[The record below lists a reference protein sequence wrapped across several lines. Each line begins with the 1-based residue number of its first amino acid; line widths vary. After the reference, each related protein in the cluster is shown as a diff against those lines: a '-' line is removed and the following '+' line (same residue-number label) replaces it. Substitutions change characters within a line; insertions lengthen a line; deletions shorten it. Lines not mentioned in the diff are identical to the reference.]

1 MESCEKC
8 CESFKKSSILRHIGQ
23 AKACKAHYGPRLGKM
38 KDTQTKQNKRERMQR
53 LRKNISY
60 KEIELKKQREKYA
73 ENPEK
78 KLRSQRKRYAKN
90 RGKILSKRSKSYAEN
105 PEKYRKRK
113 KIHYKKNKEKLRK
126 DARDKARALRY
137 DSDANMAK
145 YKKSIEF
152 GPEFVC
158 VCCHGG
164 FFEEQVLVLTDKR
177 KKKIGNELMGRSF
190 EIKEIR
196 ENWYDPRNKGRFFLC
211 KSCYRD
217 LIKKKQMPKRS
228 IKNDLTV
235 EALEGY
241 TSLENQL
248 IAPCLLFMKIVKL
261 PKSRM
266 EAMKDRTVIVPLEP
280 GDIMKNVE
288 ALPRTME
295 EGAVVQV
302 DFKRMKDM
310 KNTHQSE
317 LVRPFKLYELLATL
331 KDAGNL
337 YYKNVLQKCLYCD
350 KNFKENETNIYDHVK
365 KCFMEFQARGKNI
378 LIN

>member
-1 MESCEKC
+1 MLICIFLSELSIQSTDDEEEGTELCEKC
-8 CESFKKSSILRHIGQ
+8 SKSFKKSSILRHIGQ
-23 AKACKAHYGPRLGKM
+23 AKVCRAHYGPRLEKM
-38 KDTQTKQNKRERMQR
+38 KKDKADQMARKGMQR
-53 LRKNISY
+53 LRKQETY
-60 KEIELKKQREKYA
+60 REKELQKEREKYA

-78 KLRSQRKRYAKN
+78 NLRSQRKRYLKS

-105 PEKYRKRK
+105 PEKYRKRGRK
-113 KIHYKKNKEKLRK
+113 HYQKNKEKLRK

-137 DSDANMAK
+137 DSAANMAK
-145 YKKSIEF
+145 YEKSIEF

-217 LIKKKQMPKRS
+217 LIKKRDMPKRS
-228 IKNDLTV
+228 IKNHLTV
-235 EALEGY
+235 EALQGY

-280 GDIMKNVE
+280 DDIVKNVE
-288 ALPRTME
+288 ALPRT
-295 EGAVVQV
+295 
-302 DFKRMKDM
+302 FKS
-310 KNTHQSE
+310 TS
-317 LVRPFKLYELLATL
+317 
-331 KDAGNL
+331 
-337 YYKNVLQKCLYCD
+337 
-350 KNFKENETNIYDHVK
+350 KE
-365 KCFMEFQARGKNI
+365 
-378 LIN
+378 